1 MLIKIGYNIALRL
14 FTPTPVIFVLRVHP
28 ARKADLV
35 EREDFRVEPS
45 LPVEDY
51 FDNFQ
56 NHCGRVNAASG
67 VVRFQNIAIIRD
79 CGEPDISDPDVG
91 QSESSDLPTS
101 PWPFV
106 LPSPYCEVDTRLL
119 TV

>member
-28 ARKADLV
+28 ARKTDLV

-45 LPVEDY
+45 LAVEDY

-67 VVRFQNIAIIRD
+67 VVRFQNSAIISD
-79 CGEPDISDPDVG
+79 CGEPDISEPDV
-91 QSESSDLPTS
+91 
-101 PWPFV
+101 
-106 LPSPYCEVDTRLL
+106 
-119 TV
+119 